1 MTLYKF
7 LVEIKK
13 KNGDFYPK
21 ETLYEIV
28 LALLVHFEING
39 HSIKFLEN
47 DKFKA
52 VHNTLDNHMKQLS
65 KMGAVYPKE
74 QAEPIEVSEEKI

>member
-1 MTLYKF
+1 MTDWLPVCNTLKF

-13 KNGDFYPK
+13 QNGDFYLK
-21 ETLYEIV
+21 ETLYKIV
-28 LALLVHFEING
+28 LALQAHFEMNG

-52 VHNTLDNHMKQLS
+52 VHNTLDNHMK
-65 KMGAVYPKE
+65 
-74 QAEPIEVSEEKI
+74 